1 MSVLAIAKG
10 LATFAPTLARFLGGD
25 KAGDVA
31 DQAVA
36 VAKRITG
43 SDNENA
49 ALTALQNNPELQVKF
64 QEAIAPVLV
73 AQNEAEAKQIA
84 EINATMRAELSSNSK
99 YKSGWRPTFGWAVV
113 ITWSIQMLAI
123 SIVII
128 INPVEAVKLI
138 NAMAALGF
146 MWSMALAV
154 LGININKRSQDKQVA
169 VGQSP
174 LGVVGAIVKRIA
186 GK

>member
-1 MSVLAIAKG
+1 
-10 LATFAPTLARFLGGD
+10 
-25 KAGDVA
+25 
-31 DQAVA
+31 
-36 VAKRITG
+36 
-43 SDNENA
+43 
-49 ALTALQNNPELQVKF
+49 
-64 QEAIAPVLV
+64 
-73 AQNEAEAKQIA
+73 
-84 EINATMRAELSSNSK
+84 
-99 YKSGWRPTFGWAVV
+99 
-113 ITWSIQMLAI
+113 MLAI